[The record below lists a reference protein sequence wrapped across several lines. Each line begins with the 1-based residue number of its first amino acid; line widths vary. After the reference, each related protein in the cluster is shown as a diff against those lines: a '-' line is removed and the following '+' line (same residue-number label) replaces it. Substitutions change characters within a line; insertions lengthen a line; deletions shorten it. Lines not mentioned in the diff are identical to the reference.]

1 MSSKTLEQ
9 NVVDLI
15 NDPHAQVWSE
25 YSSPVRLC
33 KRSTKIDHLITERP
47 LKWNDDDRNDITYD
61 ISDKTFAALPEDL
74 DELHPFST
82 SPKKTWELK
91 KGSSIAEIDEVV
103 RRNSWAQDDFYA
115 EAPTSA
121 Q

>member
-1 MSSKTLEQ
+1 MSQKTLEQ
-9 NVVDLI
+9 NVEALI

-25 YSSPVRLC
+25 HPSPARLC
-33 KRSTKIDHLITERP
+33 KKSTKIDHLITERP
-47 LKWNDDDRNDITYD
+47 LEWNDADGNDISYG
-61 ISDKTFAALPEDL
+61 ISDKTFATLPEDL
-74 DELHPFST
+74 DELNLFAT

-121 Q
+121 H